1 MNTARR
7 AVPFGT
13 ARQIVS
19 APLIRGAG
27 HRLIEPASLP
37 LAFSG
42 GKFAHPIEGIAKGLS
57 SIAAVYEH
65 GLAKSQG
72 ALCIRRPFS

>member
-7 AVPFGT
+7 AVPLGT
-13 ARQIVS
+13 ARQIES
-19 APLIRGAG
+19 APRIRGAG

-42 GKFAHPIEGIAKGLS
+42 GKFAHPIEGIAKRLS
-57 SIAAVYEH
+57 SVRADNRRIKPV
-65 GLAKSQG
+65 G